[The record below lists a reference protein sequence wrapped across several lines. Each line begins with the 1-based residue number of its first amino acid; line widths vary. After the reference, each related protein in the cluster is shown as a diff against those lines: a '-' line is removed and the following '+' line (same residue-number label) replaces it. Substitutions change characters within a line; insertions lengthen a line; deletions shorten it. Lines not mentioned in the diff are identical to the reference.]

1 MELSVVKPGNKAAG
15 TVAVSEANFARE
27 YNEALVH
34 QVVTAFLSGAR
45 KGTRAQKTRSEVAGG
60 GKKPWRQKGTGRAR
74 AGTSRSP
81 IWRSGGVTFA
91 AKPQDHSHKVNR
103 KMYRAAMRSILS
115 ELARSDRLVVIE
127 ALDVEQPKT
136 KLLVEALKTYG
147 VDNVLIVAD
156 SVDKNLY
163 LASRNLHKVD
173 VRDVEGVDPV
183 SLIAFEK
190 VYSRSCWGLMFPRSR
205 QLWRNRPINTY
216 FACASMQP
224 KMRSVSLSSSYLR

>member
-1 MELSVVKPGNKAAG
+1 VELSVVKPGNKAAG

-45 KGTRAQKTRSEVAGG
+45 QGTRAQKTRSEVAGG

-74 AGTSRSP
+74 AGTIRSP

-190 VYSRSCWGLMFPRSR
+190 VMITVDAIKKFEEAL
-205 QLWRNRPINTY
+205 
-216 FACASMQP
+216 A
-224 KMRSVSLSSSYLR
+224 

>member
-1 MELSVVKPGNKAAG
+1 MELNVVKPGNEAAG

-34 QVVTAFLSGAR
+34 QVVTAYMSGAR
-45 KGTRAQKTRSEVAGG
+45 QGTRAQKTRSEVAGG

-74 AGTSRSP
+74 AGTIRSP

-91 AKPQDHSHKVNR
+91 AKPQDHSQKVNR

-115 ELARSDRLVVIE
+115 ELARTDRLMIVE

-136 KLLVEALKTYG
+136 KLLVETLKEYG

-156 SVDKNLY
+156 SIDKNLY

-173 VRDVEGVDPV
+173 VRDVEGADPV
-183 SLIAFEK
+183 SLIAYDTVMITVDALKKFEET
-190 VYSRSCWGLMFPRSR
+190 L
-205 QLWRNRPINTY
+205 
-216 FACASMQP
+216 A
-224 KMRSVSLSSSYLR
+224 

>member
-45 KGTRAQKTRSEVAGG
+45 QGTRSQKTRSEVAGG

-74 AGTSRSP
+74 AGTIRSP

-91 AKPQDHSHKVNR
+91 AKPQDHSQKVNR

-115 ELARSDRLVVIE
+115 ELARTDRLMIVE

-136 KLLVEALKTYG
+136 KLLVETLKGYG

-156 SVDKNLY
+156 NVDKNLY

-173 VRDVEGVDPV
+173 VRDVEGTDPV
-183 SLIAFEK
+183 SLIAYEK
-190 VYSRSCWGLMFPRSR
+190 VMITVDAIKKFEETL
-205 QLWRNRPINTY
+205 
-216 FACASMQP
+216 A
-224 KMRSVSLSSSYLR
+224 